1 MKTYHGDSFFVM
13 FKKLYLKNL
22 MKYIILLAKNNNSYF
37 QYMFRNKYK
46 KNDELFKLNVMVLIF
61 LKRSFEK
68 SFLY

>member
-46 KNDELFKLNVMVLIF
+46 KK
-61 LKRSFEK
+61 
-68 SFLY
+68 